1 MKVQAGAIEGTLIIT
16 PDIFEDERGF
26 FLESYNRDK
35 FAQFGIDIHFAQD
48 NHSKSVRNTLRGL
61 HYQTHPGQA
70 KLVRV
75 VHGAI
80 WDVAVDIRP
89 GSPTLGKWFGL
100 ELSAKNKQMFFIPVG
115 LAHGFCVTSETAEVL
130 YKVGS
135 VYNPQTEA
143 GLMWNDPDIGI
154 EWPVAEPVLSNRD
167 MNNPGF
173 KEYKKGLKK

>member
-35 FAQFGIDIHFAQD
+35 FAQFGIDIQFPQD

-75 VHGAI
+75 IHGAI

-100 ELSAKNKQMFFIPVG
+100 ELSAKNKQMFFIPAG
-115 LAHGFCVTSETAEVL
+115 FAHGFCVTSETAEVL
-130 YKVGS
+130 YKVSS

-154 EWPVAEPVLSNRD
+154 EWPSAEPVLSNRD
-167 MNNPGF
+167 MNNPSF